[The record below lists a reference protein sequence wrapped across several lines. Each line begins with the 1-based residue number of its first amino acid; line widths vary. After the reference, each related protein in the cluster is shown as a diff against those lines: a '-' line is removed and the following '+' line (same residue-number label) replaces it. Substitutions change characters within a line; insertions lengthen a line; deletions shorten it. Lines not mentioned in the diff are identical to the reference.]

1 MLNALGVQNG
11 ILIPRI
17 DYSKRNKLLDSSVVN
32 LSSKEIQCKIKN
44 IKITKALDS
53 ASNLA
58 NCTKRLTGVLIVQKN
73 NFEVATGDV
82 IEVKNHKYKIQTVN
96 PLNEDKLMIVSFKK
110 YYIEALG

>member
-53 ASNLA
+53 ASNLV
-58 NCTKRLTGVLIVQKN
+58 NCTKRLTGVLIIQKSD
-73 NFEVATGDV
+73 FEVATNDV
-82 IEVKNHKYKIQTVN
+82 IKYKGNEYVIQTAN
-96 PLNEDKLMIVSFKK
+96 PLNEDKLMLISFKK